1 MEALQSPAICAFVP
15 SAEAARVCFP
25 DTLHL
30 LYCHRLL
37 DLQKI
42 THCFNHHLN
51 AAFKLDGPRALQQRE
66 VGAGW
71 KAECGGRGN
80 ENRSPAT
87 DRACSGGIHSRN
99 TDTFSVFVNLCVSV
113 LELLSK
119 RRELA
124 EQVSVWPQRWPL
136 LVTGP
141 AACPE

>member
-1 MEALQSPAICAFVP
+1 MVQELCSKGRWGQ
-15 SAEAARVCFP
+15 
-25 DTLHL
+25 
-30 LYCHRLL
+30 
-37 DLQKI
+37 
-42 THCFNHHLN
+42 
-51 AAFKLDGPRALQQRE
+51 DGRRSVGEEEMRIGVRQQTGLVL
-66 VGAGW
+66 VGFIPG
-71 KAECGGRGN
+71 
-80 ENRSPAT
+80 
-87 DRACSGGIHSRN
+87 N